1 MADTITENR
10 ILLGVDTITPL
21 VLTDYVYSYS
31 SGVEP
36 MTNNQVRILVDSS
49 NVEKVRIF
57 LPPISS
63 FSGNYDVTVIVV
75 DLNSGRGG
83 GISILASADSSDTI
97 NGSSG
102 DRGITVGRSGFL
114 SLTIGCEGKWF
125 GNAL

>member
-1 MADTITENR
+1 MADIITENR
-10 ILLGVDTITPL
+10 ILLGVDAITPL

-49 NVEKVRIF
+49 NVEKVQIY

-63 FSGNYDVTVIVV
+63 FNGNYDVTVIII
-75 DLNSGRGG
+75 DLNNGLGG
-83 GISILASADSSDTI
+83 GISIVASADSSDTI
-97 NGSSG
+97 NNS

-125 GNAL
+125 GNAI

>member
-10 ILLGVDTITPL
+10 ILLGVDAITPL

-49 NVEKVRIF
+49 NVEKVQIF

-63 FSGNYDVTVIVV
+63 FNGNYDVTVMVV
-75 DLNSGRGG
+75 DLSNGLGG
-83 GISILASADSSDTI
+83 GISVLASADSSDTI
-97 NGSSG
+97 NNS
-102 DRGITVGRSGFL
+102 DRGIGVGRSGFL

-125 GNAL
+125 GNAI

>member
-1 MADTITENR
+1 MADIITENR
-10 ILLGVDTITPL
+10 TLLGVDAITPL

-49 NVEKVRIF
+49 NVEKVQIY

-63 FSGNYDVTVIVV
+63 FNGNYDVTVIII
-75 DLNSGRGG
+75 DLNNGLGG
-83 GISILASADSSDTI
+83 GISIVASADSSDTI
-97 NGSSG
+97 NNS

-125 GNAL
+125 GNAI